1 MDKIP
6 AALQHKIDYIKA
18 LDIPAEQKASR
29 IAIAIIDY
37 HNRDVSMAKWY
48 LNDIASLIAG
58 ANIDDAESQVKRVNT
73 HILTLNGLLEMG
85 VNKEVLGSKQKY
97 MFTGKAVKEIMDDV
111 INDDKG
117 LSPASSGTPMPKVK
131 PAKTSVNGDGCGGL
145 PSKSGGEGG
154 CGPDADS
161 LGPVLGS
168 KQKYSFNATLKE
180 VQDCL
185 ISDGKGLPPKREQPS
200 GWYLAGCFFCVFL
213 LSASLGVILERSL

>member
-97 MFTGKAVKEIMDDV
+97 MLTGKAVKEIMDDV

-117 LSPASSGTPMPKVK
+117 LSPASSGTPMPQVK
-131 PAKTSVNGDGCGGL
+131 AAKTSVNGGKWGAL
-145 PSKSGGEGG
+145 PSKNG
-154 CGPDADS
+154 
-161 LGPVLGS
+161 
-168 KQKYSFNATLKE
+168 
-180 VQDCL
+180 
-185 ISDGKGLPPKREQPS
+185 GKGSSELEPKRVICEDAKLMERSPVDYNAVYLTCCVAAAFVLS
-200 GWYLAGCFFCVFL
+200 GAVGLM
-213 LSASLGVILERSL
+213 LGVTFGSSL